1 MKKTAAAAGAIM
13 LIGGL
18 SACNNRESAEDKMQE
33 FTDAWNNQNF
43 EEMYEYLSSEAREQI
58 DEETFI
64 NRHETIYEETNA
76 EELNIQTGEVDE
88 EAEGEEETTLPF
100 SVSMATSAGD
110 VSFEQEASWVLE
122 ETEDGEEWQLDW
134 SPSYIFEELGW
145 EETVNVERTKPVR
158 GEILAEGGAPL
169 ATNVETTRVS
179 LVPGSLG
186 EERERDETISTIAD
200 ELDMPEEDITGA
212 LDQDWVTDESSVPVK
227 TLSPDNEEA
236 ASEVEDLPG
245 VQISEAGDQ
254 RYYPEKEAA
263 AHLTGYIGNISGEE
277 LENRD
282 GTYMQ
287 SSQIGKAGLEY
298 VYEDRLRGEP
308 GMLISTSEDDVIAE
322 EEAVAGEDVQ
332 TTIDTSLQERAYD
345 QIQEDVGATVA
356 LDPQNGDTRALVSAP
371 SYNPNNYIYGWPE
384 DELNEFNDSENRPRA
399 AKFNSTY
406 APGSTVKPITASVGL
421 SNEAI
426 TPDEEMT
433 IEGLEWQ
440 PDSSW
445 GGYSVT
451 RVDDELSEVNLREAL
466 ITSDNIYFARTA
478 LNTGAED
485 FTAGLEDFGFNQ
497 EIPYDFPIG
506 ESTIASEGLDS
517 EVLLADTGYG
527 QGQMQMS
534 PVHLASAFTAFTNEG
549 DMLAPQLLAS
559 SDREIWEE
567 NVVPESGISTIQEGL
582 EGVVEDERG
591 SAYEPVNENI
601 SISGKTGTAEL
612 KQAGE
617 EEGTENGWFVA
628 YDNEAEDL
636 LIASMIQNVEDRGG
650 SEYVVEQTK
659 PLFEE

>member
-1 MKKTAAAAGAIM
+1 MKKTAAAAGAIA

-33 FTDAWNNQNF
+33 FTEAWNNQNF
-43 EEMYEYLSSEAREQI
+43 EEMYGYLSSDTRAQI
-58 DEETFI
+58 NKETFI
-64 NRHETIYEETNA
+64 NRHETIYEDTNA
-76 EELNIQTGEVDE
+76 EDLTIQTGETDE
-88 EAEGEEETTLPF
+88 NNEGEEETALPF
-100 SVSMATSAGD
+100 SVSMTTSAGD
-110 VSFEQEASWVLE
+110 VSFEQEAAWVLE

-145 EETVNVERTKPVR
+145 EETINVERTKPAR
-158 GEILAEGGAPL
+158 GEILAEGGEPL
-169 ATNVETTRVS
+169 ATNMETTRVS

-186 EERERDETISTIAD
+186 EEREDTISTIAD
-200 ELDMPEEDITGA
+200 ELNIPEEDIDEA
-212 LDQDWVTDESSVPVK
+212 LDQDWVTDESAVPVK
-227 TLSPDNEEA
+227 TLSPDEEAA

-245 VQISEAGDQ
+245 VQLSEVGNQ
-254 RYYPEKEAA
+254 RYYPEQEAA

-277 LENRD
+277 LEERG
-282 GTYMQ
+282 GTYTQ

-298 VYEDRLRGEP
+298 VYEERLRGEP
-308 GMLISTSEDDVIAE
+308 GMLISTSEDDVVAE
-322 EEAVAGEDVQ
+322 QEAVAGEDVQ
-332 TTIDTSLQERAYD
+332 TTIDISLQGRAYE
-345 QIQEDVGATVA
+345 QIQEDTGATVA
-356 LDPQNGDTRALVSAP
+356 LNPQNGNTLALVSAP
-371 SYNPNNYIYGWPE
+371 SYDPNNYIYGWPE
-384 DELNEFNDSENRPRA
+384 DELNEFNESDNRPRA

-406 APGSTVKPITASVGL
+406 APGSTVKPITASIGL

-485 FTAGLEDFGFNQ
+485 FTAGLESFGFNQ
-497 EIPYDFPIG
+497 EMPYDFPI
-506 ESTIASEGLDS
+506 ENSSIASDGLDS

-534 PVHLASAFTAFTNEG
+534 PVHLASAFTAFVNEG

-559 SDREIWEE
+559 SDREVWEE
-567 NVVPESGISTIQEGL
+567 NVVPESGISAIEAGL

-628 YDNEAEDL
+628 YDNEDEDL
-636 LIASMIQNVEDRGG
+636 LIASMIQNVEERGG
-650 SEYVVEQTK
+650 SSYVVEQTK